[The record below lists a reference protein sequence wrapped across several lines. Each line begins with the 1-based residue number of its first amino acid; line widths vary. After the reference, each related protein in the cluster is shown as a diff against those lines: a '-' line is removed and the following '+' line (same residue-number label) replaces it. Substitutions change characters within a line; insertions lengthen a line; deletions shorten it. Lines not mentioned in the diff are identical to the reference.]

1 MQIPSQIQA
10 GDTITWRDDATVDN
24 LGNPIT
30 SADYT
35 LTYYLRTN
43 TATDGATVVGTAY
56 NSGWQFTLAAGTSI
70 AFDAGTWY
78 WQAVATKTGSTLT
91 LGTGSTSVLAALS
104 YTGTPTAYDGRSQA
118 QRDLDA
124 VQAAIRTI
132 LSGGAVQE
140 YRIGTRNLK
149 KYDLADLLQLEAKL
163 KADVKRE
170 EAAQL
175 MANGLGNPRNMFV
188 RFN

>member
-1 MQIPSQIQA
+1 VQIPSQIQA

-56 NSGWQFTLAAGTSI
+56 NSGWQFTLAAGSSI

-91 LGTGSTSVLAALS
+91 LGNKCWRLLTLLTVLDLNIENVVNFGDQVHPRE
-104 YTGTPTAYDGRSQA
+104 YTEEQLRRRRIEVWD
-118 QRDLDA
+118 DW
-124 VQAAIRTI
+124 RT
-132 LSGGAVQE
+132 
-140 YRIGTRNLK
+140 
-149 KYDLADLLQLEAKL
+149 
-163 KADVKRE
+163 
-170 EAAQL
+170 
-175 MANGLGNPRNMFV
+175 
-188 RFN
+188 

>member
-24 LGNPIT
+24 LGNPID
-30 SADYT
+30 SDSWT

-43 TATDGATVVGTAY
+43 TATEGAIVTGTAY
-56 NSGWQFTLAAGTSI
+56 GTGWQFTISQATTASFVAGR
-70 AFDAGTWY
+70 WY
-78 WQAVATKTGSTLT
+78 WQAEARNSGVHHTIGSGQLE
-91 LGTGSTSVLAALS
+91 VLAGLS

-118 QRDLDA
+118 QKDLDA